1 MDFYRYGDE
10 IRTQLQSVTALHASD
25 RQRSRAICESLL
37 STGRELNDNTLI
49 GFAYYYLA
57 ESYYLENNYQLFV
70 SNLLLG
76 LKYQL
81 QPPEPF
87 LLTKS
92 YNMLGINDSYAGD
105 ISMAMD
111 HYLNSLQYAEQDGS
125 PYTSAVA
132 HFNIGGIYRDLA
144 DIDSAINSFQRAL
157 NGFEASQP
165 TEDQQRNLSMTY
177 STLAVCY
184 LEAGDAASAL
194 KYFEQQNEKRDTM
207 HGDARIVALSFEVK
221 YYHTVGNH
229 VLRDAAIDAMLNEVE
244 NAASLLGV
252 FDELFSL
259 CGFLHA
265 MGYFDQF
272 GRLLC
277 GIDALVNK
285 TGITDLILKFLTYK
299 AYYYEGTG
307 KKEEYLAVCAE
318 HFTLTK
324 RLEKENQVSLKNSI
338 KLREDLEKIKTE
350 QRQMQTENRMLFDK
364 SRRDFLTNLPNRAW
378 LNEYAE
384 AAFNR
389 AYENGTRL
397 AIEILDIDKF
407 KQYNDT
413 LGHMAGDRYLQALSN
428 LLHALISRGLF
439 CARHG
444 GDEFVIIY
452 EDRSDSEIME
462 IAEKLRQDVKALSLD
477 ERDGEPYPPTTIS
490 QGICSTP
497 PMPWVRLWDYFH
509 AADQSLYYAKNTG
522 RNAIRLTPLLS
533 EAEGKHFPTFNLS
546 I

>member
-10 IRTQLQSVTALHASD
+10 IRTQLQSVMALHITDSE
-25 RQRSRAICESLL
+25 RCRAICESLL
-37 STGRELNDNTLI
+37 IKGRELNDNTLI

-57 ESYYLENNYQLFV
+57 ESYYVENKYRLFV
-70 SNLLLG
+70 DNLLLG

-87 LLTKS
+87 LLTRS
-92 YNMLGINDSYAGD
+92 YNMLGIIDSYTGD

-111 HYLNSLQYAEQDGS
+111 YYLNSLQYAELDGA
-125 PYTSAVA
+125 PYMSAVA

-144 DIDSAINSFQRAL
+144 DIDSAINSFQKARA
-157 NGFEASQP
+157 GFEASPQ
-165 TEDQQRNLSMTY
+165 TEHRQRNLSMTC

-194 KYFEQQNEKRDTM
+194 KYFEQQNQKREQL

-221 YYHTVGNH
+221 YYHMVGDH
-229 VLRDAAIDAMLNEVE
+229 VHRNAAIEAMLNEVE
-244 NAASLLGV
+244 NAVSLLGV

-259 CGFLHA
+259 CGFLHT
-265 MGYFDQF
+265 MGYFDLLW
-272 GRLLC
+272 RLLC
-277 GIDALVNK
+277 CIDPLVTE
-285 TGITDLILKFLTYK
+285 TGITDLILKYLTYK

-307 KKEEYLAVCAE
+307 RREEYLAVCAE
-318 HFTLTK
+318 HFTLSK
-324 RLEKENQVSLKNSI
+324 RLEKENQVSLKNNI

-364 SRRDFLTNLPNRAW
+364 SRRDYLTNLPNRAW

-413 LGHMAGDRYLQALSN
+413 LGHMAGDTYLQALSN

-452 EDRSDSEIME
+452 EGCSDSEIME
-462 IAEKLRQDVKALSLD
+462 IAEKFRQDVKALSLS
-477 ERDGEPYPPTTIS
+477 ERDSEPYPPITVS
-490 QGICSTP
+490 QGICNAV

-509 AADQSLYYAKNTG
+509 AADQSLYHAKQTG
-522 RNAIRLTPLLS
+522 RNAIRLIPLLS
-533 EAEGKHFPTFNLS
+533 ETEGKHFPPFKSL
-546 I
+546 